1 MHHFHVLF
9 LTGLACLVAS
19 SGLDHASN
27 SPQNKFGGHGPAFL
41 KDTGNAN
48 YPTALPQDSLASAQ
62 ETVSL
67 FQKAMAK
74 ANRALLGSP
83 SPNVYRHLNRT
94 ELQQARGTAKP
105 LAYGPS
111 LRNDKEDDENLSN
124 RASYTIPPEVINAAR
139 IMAEANP
146 PQPGNYRVLL
156 RTLKKR
162 RGVSHVN
169 DTNIMAQRIQRPS
182 GLVEYVPPD
191 ELAVTYQ
198 NDTQVAGPPESEPQP
213 NLFANPDDEESE
225 ENEIYWQET
234 LPQLGR
240 APFASDPATYQ
251 VWRNVRDYGA
261 MGDGLADDTAAIN
274 LAISSGGRCG
284 GDSGECPSSTRFPA
298 TVYFPS
304 GTYLVSSPIIQY
316 YNTEFLGNPLS
327 PPVILAA
334 PSFVGFGVIA
344 SNVYTGENTTWYLN
358 TNNFLRS
365 LRNFVID
372 IRATP
377 PEANVCAVHWQV
389 AQGSSLDNIVF
400 VMSEEQET
408 TQVGIYME
416 NGSGGF
422 MGNLMFYGGKLG

>member
-1 MHHFHVLF
+1 MHHFHFLL
-9 LTGLACLVAS
+9 LTGLTCLVAS
-19 SGLDHASN
+19 SGLDHALN
-27 SPQNKFGGHGPAFL
+27 SPRNKFGGHGPAFL
-41 KDTGNAN
+41 KDIRSAN
-48 YPTALPQDSLASAQ
+48 DLLALPQDSLASAQ
-62 ETVSL
+62 KTVSL
-67 FQKAMAK
+67 FQKAMAQ
-74 ANRALLGSP
+74 ANRALLQSP

-94 ELQQARGTAKP
+94 ELHQRTAKP

-111 LRNDKEDDENLSN
+111 LRNDDEDDGLSN
-124 RASYTIPPEVINAAR
+124 RASYTIPPEVINVAR

-146 PQPGNYRVLL
+146 PQPKNYRVLL

-162 RGVSHVN
+162 RGGGSHVN
-169 DTNIMAQRIQRPS
+169 DTNVMAQRIQRPS

-198 NDTQVAGPPESEPQP
+198 NDTQVAGPPESESEPK
-213 NLFANPDDEESE
+213 LSETHEEIESE
-225 ENEIYWQET
+225 EGEETYWQET
-234 LPQLGR
+234 LAQLGR
-240 APFASDPATYQ
+240 APFAADPATYQ

-261 MGDGLADDTAAIN
+261 VGDGLTDDTAAIN

-304 GTYLVSSPIIQY
+304 GTYLVSSPIIQF

-334 PSFVGFGVIA
+334 PSFVGFGVIT

-365 LRNFVID
+365 IRNFVVD

-422 MGNLMFYGGKLG
+422 MGNLMFYGGKIG